1 MSKSKD
7 DKSQKKKMTI
17 IVRGHDLAGKPTF
30 LGEATFDL
38 GMYVGKHNI
47 KLTLLLEKEKYLGT
61 TLLLDLTIVTP
72 EKLKKEDPSLSEA
85 LATAANE

>member
-17 IVRGHDLAGKPTF
+17 IVRGHDLAGKPTV

-38 GMYVGKHNI
+38 GMYVGKHGV
-47 KLTLLLEKEKYLGT
+47 KLLFF
-61 TLLLDLTIVTP
+61 
-72 EKLKKEDPSLSEA
+72 
-85 LATAANE
+85 